1 MIQMFFSL
9 QMVPLKQIF
18 LLQRCE
24 SGGFLMFPCF
34 MFLKFRDVFRLILH
48 QVAIIQA
55 TFSLFCLPPPLKERK
70 MGSPKMCE
78 DSRCLSYG
86 CLGPFC
92 TIVNGCW

>member
-1 MIQMFFSL
+1 
-9 QMVPLKQIF
+9 
-18 LLQRCE
+18 
-24 SGGFLMFPCF
+24 MFPCF
-34 MFLKFRDVFRLILH
+34 SMFLKFRDVFDWSYIKLLLFKPRSACFVYH
-48 QVAIIQA
+48 VVTT
-55 TFSLFCLPPPLKERK
+55 TFVIPSCGIPPPKERK